1 MPGYVFDDDDNES
14 SIYPDRYKRL
24 RDLMVHNYIL
34 CLDTLRD
41 LCYANFQQGS
51 CLQPLTTPMTKS
63 SCCCS
68 YGVLGQTPGW
78 GSQCSKCPSPD
89 TLEFKILCPQ
99 GSGMTYNGDGL
110 YFPHF

>member
-1 MPGYVFDDDDNES
+1 MIHNYVF
-14 SIYPDRYKRL
+14 
-24 RDLMVHNYIL
+24 

-89 TLEFKILCPQ
+89 SLEFKGLCPQ

-110 YFPHF
+110 YFQYF